1 MAPPTNAPP
10 AQDTSRNEYI
20 PSFIASKPFYV
31 TDDLA
36 SSDADY
42 LEHQRLHSAPK
53 DTLDKAKWY
62 ERGKKLGPAATKFR
76 KGACENCGAMTHKT
90 KECLSRPRKTGAK
103 YTGRDIQ
110 ADERV
115 DSVSLG
121 WDAKRDRWNGYDPKD
136 YDSVVKEYEELE
148 ALKKASGTAGSSDQ
162 KTLENGN
169 ADNNDPDNDA
179 RYDAE
184 TDMGRSQPTSTRQL
198 RLRED
203 TAGYLKN
210 LDLDS
215 AAYDPKTRTLDGS
228 TKTLEQAGGDLADQ
242 GFMRPSEAEA
252 FERAQRY
259 AWEAQESGAPNAAKL
274 HMQANPTEGAMLMRK
289 AEAEAAA
296 KKDAQ
301 KKYLLDRYGSSTP
314 DPAAGS
320 GKTDKAITSAASTAP
335 QQTKKPPKAISTYI
349 EYDERGLPKNAP
361 KAPVAKSKYPEDV
374 HPNNHS
380 SVFGSWWA
388 DGQWG
393 YQCCHSTVRN
403 SWCAGE
409 EGKKAFEEARDRRTG
424 RDLLGIE
431 NGSAEDE
438 KQDDDR
444 GQKSDEQGGLAAGS
458 DFAEAPEQQ
467 PKARKRPREE
477 AAAFANGGV
486 SEEAMEQY
494 KRSKLDAQDPMASML
509 GRDEL
514 VD

>member
-62 ERGKKLGPAATKFR
+62 DRGKKLGPAATKFR

-115 DSVSLG
+115 ESVSLG
-121 WDAKRDRWNGYDPKD
+121 WDAKRDRWNGYDSKE

-148 ALKKASGTAGSSDQ
+148 ALRKASGTAGSSDQ

-169 ADNNDPDNDA
+169 ADTVDPNSDA

-184 TDMGRSQPTSTRQL
+184 TDMGRSQHTSTRQL

-259 AWEAQESGAPNAAKL
+259 AWEAQENGVPNATKL

-289 AEAEAAA
+289 AEAEATA

-314 DPAAGS
+314 DPASGS
-320 GKTDKAITSAASTAP
+320 GKNDKSIASSAASTAP

-409 EGKKAFEEARDRRTG
+409 EGKASFEEARNRRTG
-424 RDLLGIE
+424 KDLLSIE
-431 NGSAEDE
+431 DGVAEDE
-438 KQDDDR
+438 KQEED
-444 GQKSDEQGGLAAGS
+444 KQGHEPDASQAA
-458 DFAEAPEQQ
+458 DQQ
-467 PKARKRPREE
+467 QQLTARKRPREE
-477 AAAFANGGV
+477 AAAYNNGGV
-486 SEEAMEQY
+486 SEETMEQY
-494 KRSKLDAQDPMASML
+494 KRSKLDAQDPMAAML

-514 VD
+514 AD

>member
-62 ERGKKLGPAATKFR
+62 DRGKKLGPAATKFR

-115 DSVSLG
+115 ESVSLG
-121 WDAKRDRWNGYDPKD
+121 WDAKRDRWNGYDPRE

-148 ALKKASGTAGSSDQ
+148 ALKKTTGTSGSPDPSKA
-162 KTLENGN
+162 LENGN
-169 ADNNDPDNDA
+169 GNTEDNDNADA

-228 TKTLEQAGGDLADQ
+228 TKTLQQAGGDLADQ
-242 GFMRPSEAEA
+242 GFMRPSESEA

-289 AEAEAAA
+289 AEQEAQE

-301 KKYLLDRYGSSTP
+301 KKYLLDKYGSSTP
-314 DPAAGS
+314 DPATDSKAD
-320 GKTDKAITSAASTAP
+320 GKALTSTASTSNAAP
-335 QQTKKPPKAISTYI
+335 PTTKKPPKAISTYI
-349 EYDERGLPKNAP
+349 EYDERGLPKNVP

-374 HPNNHS
+374 HPNNHT

-388 DGQWG
+388 QGQWG

-409 EGKKAFEEARDRRTG
+409 EGKRAFQDERERKMG
-424 RDLLGIE
+424 RDLLAIE
-431 NGSAEDE
+431 EGG
-438 KQDDDR
+438 DR
-444 GQKSDEQGGLAAGS
+444 EGQGEEEVSGTRDGEEQGR
-458 DFAEAPEQQ
+458 EQEPQ
-467 PKARKRPREE
+467 KVKKRPREE
-477 AAAFANGGV
+477 MAAYQNGGV

-494 KRSKLDAQDPMASML
+494 KRSKLSAQDPMAAML

>member
-1 MAPPTNAPP
+1 MPPPTNAPP

-62 ERGKKLGPAATKFR
+62 DRGRKLGPAATKFR

-110 ADERV
+110 ADEVV
-115 DSVSLG
+115 DSVKLG
-121 WDAKRDRWNGYDPKD
+121 WDAKRDRWNGYDPKE
-136 YDSVVKEYEELE
+136 YDAVIREYNELE
-148 ALKKASGTAGSSDQ
+148 ALKKATAGDSA
-162 KTLENGN
+162 
-169 ADNNDPDNDA
+169 ADTAGKEADVGGDNDA

-184 TDMGRSQPTSTRQL
+184 SDMGRSQPTSTRQL

-215 AAYDPKTRTLDGS
+215 AAYDPKTRTLDNS
-228 TKTLEQAGGDLADQ
+228 TKDPTSTDGDLADQ
-242 GFMRPSEAEA
+242 GFMRPSEADA

-259 AWEAQESGAPNAAKL
+259 AWESQESGAPDAAKL
-274 HMQANPTEGAMLMRK
+274 HLQANPTEGAMLMKK

-301 KKYLLDRYGSSTP
+301 RQYLLDRYGTSTP
-314 DPAAGS
+314 DHLGASKSQSDSQALTMSSSEKARKP
-320 GKTDKAITSAASTAP
+320 KTIMSSSVYT
-335 QQTKKPPKAISTYI
+335 
-349 EYDERGLPKNAP
+349 EYDASGRPKNAP
-361 KAPVAKSKYPEDV
+361 VTVARSKYPEDV
-374 HPNNHS
+374 HPNNHT
-380 SVFGSWWA
+380 SVWGSWWSNF
-388 DGQWG
+388 QWG
-393 YQCCHSTVRN
+393 YSCCHSTVRN
-403 SWCAGE
+403 SWCSGE
-409 EGKKAFEEARDRRTG
+409 EGKEAFAMAEGRRRGQDLITDGTTGDGGDAEPGKDADADGAAAGDANVKAAAAKETKKRTLEE
-424 RDLLGIE
+424 LQSGI
-431 NGSAEDE
+431 SAEDME
-438 KQDDDR
+438 K
-444 GQKSDEQGGLAAGS
+444 
-458 DFAEAPEQQ
+458 
-467 PKARKRPREE
+467 
-477 AAAFANGGV
+477 
-486 SEEAMEQY
+486 Y
-494 KRSKLDAQDPMASML
+494 KRSKLSGGDPMAAML

-514 VD
+514 LEKAP

>member
-1 MAPPTNAPP
+1 MPPPTNAPP

-62 ERGKKLGPAATKFR
+62 DRGKKLGPAATKFR

-90 KECLSRPRKTGAK
+90 KECLSRPRKQGAK

-115 DSVSLG
+115 ESVSLG
-121 WDAKRDRWNGYDPKD
+121 WDAKRDRWNGYDARE

-148 ALKKASGTAGSSDQ
+148 ALKKGAGAAGEANQ
-162 KTLENGN
+162 KALENGEVTPA
-169 ADNNDPDNDA
+169 ADDDT

-215 AAYDPKTRTLDGS
+215 AVYDPKTRTLDGT
-228 TKTLEQAGGDLADQ
+228 TKSLAEPGGDLADQ

-259 AWEAQESGAPNAAKL
+259 AWEAQESGKPEAAKL

-289 AEAEAAA
+289 AEAEAKE

-301 KKYLLDRYGSSTP
+301 KKYLLDRYGSSNSDAT
-314 DPAAGS
+314 AGRS
-320 GKTDKAITSAASTAP
+320 NGTNGTGGVGAASIAAP
-335 QQTKKPPKAISTYI
+335 PTKKPPKAVSTYI
-349 EYDERGLPKNAP
+349 EYDERGIPKTAP
-361 KAPVAKSKYPEDV
+361 KAPVAKSKYLEDV
-374 HPNNHS
+374 HPNNHT

-388 DGQWG
+388 NHQWG
-393 YQCCHSTVRN
+393 YACCHSTVRN

-409 EGKKAFEEARDRRTG
+409 EGKLAFAEERDRKVG
-424 RDLLGIE
+424 KDLLAI
-431 NGSAEDE
+431 
-438 KQDDDR
+438 
-444 GQKSDEQGGLAAGS
+444 
-458 DFAEAPEQQ
+458 
-467 PKARKRPREE
+467 EE
-477 AAAFANGGV
+477 AAAEDGGRV
-486 SEEAMEQY
+486 AKEVPPTADEKDELTVTGGKAATTRKRHYDDISGISDEAMDEY
-494 KRSKLDAQDPMASML
+494 KRSKLSTQDPMAAML
-509 GRDEL
+509 GKDDL
-514 VD
+514 LD